1 MLQKALFFD
10 IDGTIIS
17 EQTGRIPNSTI
28 EALTRTKENGH
39 LLFINSGR
47 TRCSIPPVLLP
58 MPFDGFLCGC
68 GTELIYNGESF
79 YHHTLSPDAVHSIIM
94 DFINYD
100 CDGLLEGSDFIYFPP
115 TCSRFSEVERIRHT
129 FKQLGIAKTYPTRS
143 ISIDKFVFFTDIRSN
158 TMPMI
163 EKLSQNYDVIDR
175 RHGFYEVVPK
185 GHSKATA
192 IHAILKKF
200 HISTENAYV
209 FGDSTNDLPMFQCV
223 PNAIAMGH
231 HDRTLEEHCSYITRT
246 VEEDGIYHALR
257 HLHII

>member
-28 EALTRTKENGH
+28 EALTRAKENGH

-100 CDGLLEGSDFIYFPP
+100 CDGLLEAVTLFIFRQPVP
-115 TCSRFSEVERIRHT
+115 VFQRSNVSVIPLNSLALP
-129 FKQLGIAKTYPTRS
+129 KPTRPDPYS
-143 ISIDKFVFFTDIRSN
+143 LINSYFSRTSAAIRC
-158 TMPMI
+158 
-163 EKLSQNYDVIDR
+163 Q
-175 RHGFYEVVPK
+175 
-185 GHSKATA
+185 
-192 IHAILKKF
+192 
-200 HISTENAYV
+200 
-209 FGDSTNDLPMFQCV
+209 
-223 PNAIAMGH
+223 
-231 HDRTLEEHCSYITRT
+231 
-246 VEEDGIYHALR
+246 
-257 HLHII
+257 